1 MATAAWNLSGTYAEA
16 CTCAA
21 ACPCIMLSD
30 PTEGTCTAIV
40 GWHIDQGR
48 YGEVALDGLNVA
60 VGVYTPGNMAAK
72 DWSAVLYV
80 DQRATEAQ
88 RNALIQIFA
97 GKAGGHPANIAE
109 HIATVAGIETVP
121 IQFESDGKSGR
132 MQIGRVGEAE
142 WQPIEGQGGGTV
154 TVEGNPL
161 AISPGHPAVIGR
173 ASRARL
179 NDHGIAFDVSGR
191 QAMVARFSY
200 AS

>member
-1 MATAAWNLSGTYAEA
+1 MLTAWNVSGVYAEA

-30 PTEGTCTAIV
+30 PTEGACTAVV
-40 GWHIDQGR
+40 GWHIDKGQ
-48 YGEVALDGLNVA
+48 YGEIGLDGLNVA
-60 VGVYTPGNMAAK
+60 VGVHAPGNMAAK
-72 DWSAVLYV
+72 DWSAVLYI
-80 DQRATEAQ
+80 DERATEAQ
-88 RNALIQIFA
+88 RDALTQIFG
-97 GKAGGHPANIAE
+97 GKAGGHPARIAE
-109 HIATVAGIETVP
+109 HIATVAGVETVP
-121 IQFESDGKSGR
+121 IQFESDGKAGH
-132 MQIGRVGEAE
+132 MKIGRVGEAE

-154 TVEGNPL
+154 TIEGNPL
-161 AISPGHPAVIGR
+161 AISPGHPAVVGR